1 MAQDFNLL
9 PLTGLETGDIE
20 RYRKDSG
27 LPAGNR
33 RLMYFYLTGLI
44 AEREKLRN
52 EYRTTSIPVRK
63 IDPATGKIIEGI
75 LHNGKAHDPDPKMRH
90 SFIAANQ
97 SERPEPPTR
106 AQMQSAVIAAARKG
120 QPEGIPSI
128 AAWRKET
135 ERQEKEHRRLTH
147 LAEMANLRFT
157 PQDVKSAYEVLEE
170 QSQAIAAKRM
180 KKRARTAMVLQS
192 FGNEFFGSDTDALE
206 VAMCYVLAPAIIR
219 KDLEENNRGRATR
232 AFAYDPKLAVIVN
245 QVKKAEKDPEFI
257 NSPQCTRETRAVMVL
272 STYDLLTNQLRNRTD
287 IAALGAGER
296 AHTAKLCL
304 AVERTENKDHPEMW
318 RHIQGEARRV
328 RRMIHED
335 LFTPRE
341 LRRELGIP

>member
-1 MAQDFNLL
+1 MAQDFNIL

-20 RYRKDSG
+20 RYRTGSG
-27 LPAGNR
+27 LPPDNR

-44 AEREKLRN
+44 AEREKLRT

-63 IDPATGKIIEGI
+63 IDPLTGQIIEGV
-75 LHNGKAHDPDPKMRH
+75 LHNGKAADPGMRH

-97 SERPEPPTR
+97 SERPAPPTR
-106 AQMQSAVIAAARKG
+106 AEMQSAIIAAAKKG

-128 AAWRKET
+128 AAWRRET
-135 ERQEKEHRRLTH
+135 ERQEKECRRLTH

-157 PQDVKSAYEVLEE
+157 PQDVKSAYEILEE

-180 KKRARTAMVLQS
+180 RKRAGVAMTLHR
-192 FGNEFFGSDTDALE
+192 FGAEFFGDETNALE
-206 VAMCYVLAPAIIR
+206 TAMCYVLAAETIR
-219 KDLEENNRGRATR
+219 KDLEQNNPGRDVRTH
-232 AFAYDPKLAVIVN
+232 AYDPRLAVIAH
-245 QVKKAEKDPEFI
+245 QVKKAEKDPDFV
-257 NSPQCTRETRAVMVL
+257 NDPQCARETKAIMVL
-272 STYDLLTNQLRNRTD
+272 STYDLLANQLRNRSD
-287 IAALGAGER
+287 IAALRAGER

-304 AVERTENKDHPEMW
+304 SVERTENKEHPALW
-318 RHIQGEARRV
+318 RQIQNEASRV

>member
-1 MAQDFNLL
+1 MAQDFNIL
-9 PLTGLETGDIE
+9 PLTGLEKGDIE
-20 RYRKDSG
+20 RYRADSG
-27 LPAGNR
+27 LPPDNR

-44 AEREKLRN
+44 AEREKLRT

-63 IDPATGKIIEGI
+63 IDPLTGQIIEGV
-75 LHNGKAHDPDPKMRH
+75 LHNGKAGDPNMRH

-97 SERPEPPTR
+97 SERPAPPTR
-106 AQMQSAVIAAARKG
+106 AEMKAAAIAAAAKD

-128 AAWRKET
+128 AAWRRET
-135 ERQEKEHRRLTH
+135 ERQERECRRLTH

-180 KKRARTAMVLQS
+180 KKRAGIAMTMHS
-192 FGNEFFGSDTDALE
+192 FGAEFFGEDTEALE
-206 VAMCYVLAPAIIR
+206 TAMCYVLAPAIIG
-219 KDLEENNRGRATR
+219 KDLEGENPGRAIRTH
-232 AFAYDPKLAVIVN
+232 AYDPRLGVIAN
-245 QVKKAEKDPEFI
+245 QVKKAEKDPDFV
-257 NSPQCTRETRAVMVL
+257 NDPQCTRETQAIMVL
-272 STYDLLTNQLRNRTD
+272 SMYDLLANQLRNRSD
-287 IAALGAGER
+287 IAALRGGER

-304 AVERTENKDHPEMW
+304 SIERTENKEHPELW
-318 RHIQGEARRV
+318 RKIQHEANRV